1 MLAPWQRLD
10 AVKTFVYPALNFSMR
25 CGLLGKAE
33 WERLDEALRPLIKRT
48 LYLPANA
55 SNDYIYGSA
64 AAGTAGI
71 PLAAEL
77 SDICRIDSAFKLLSS
92 PDAEVRDLAKR
103 AVTEITT
110 KRLGREVTEAD
121 VAAYLSGETEGDFRA
136 RASQLKSVWTEA
148 RKASRRLEVTWEM
161 REDGPHITFADVTLA
176 PKHRTKVVKKLR
188 SIATA
193 ARNHSLQQKPN
204 QGKVMEC
211 VAADPSSSHFMRSG
225 LFTRFCD
232 WRFLHRARFNLLPL
246 NGARPWARASDQR
259 CRACGHNKETLPHVL
274 CHCMRQSAAYTDRH
288 NKIVNRLKTAAGKR
302 FTVTHENRPVGT
314 TNLRPDLVLARGE
327 SAIVID
333 VTCPFDNRRTAF
345 DAARESKVA
354 KYEPVR
360 QYLLRKFQRVSVE
373 AIVVGALGSWD
384 PNNDKVMKRLCS
396 RRYLR
401 LFKKLAVSDTI
412 AASREVYSRH
422 VAAK

>member
-25 CGLLGKAE
+25 CCGLLGKAE

-103 AVTEITT
+103 AVTEVTT

-121 VAAYLSGETEGDFRA
+121 VAAYISGETEGDFRA
-136 RASQLKSVWTEA
+136 RATQLKSVWAEA

-161 REDGPHITFADVTLA
+161 QEYGPHITCADVTLA
-176 PKHRTKVVKKLR
+176 PKHRTKVVMKLR
-188 SIATA
+188 SIDTA

-232 WRFLHRARFNLLPL
+232 WRFVHRARLNLLPL
-246 NGARPWARASDQR
+246 NGP
-259 CRACGHNKETLPHVL
+259 
-274 CHCMRQSAAYTDRH
+274 
-288 NKIVNRLKTAAGKR
+288 
-302 FTVTHENRPVGT
+302 
-314 TNLRPDLVLARGE
+314 
-327 SAIVID
+327 
-333 VTCPFDNRRTAF
+333 
-345 DAARESKVA
+345 AARHSRSF
-354 KYEPVR
+354 YGP
-360 QYLLRKFQRVSVE
+360 RK
-373 AIVVGALGSWD
+373 
-384 PNNDKVMKRLCS
+384 
-396 RRYLR
+396 
-401 LFKKLAVSDTI
+401 
-412 AASREVYSRH
+412 
-422 VAAK
+422 